1 VATLQKNLLKE
12 KPLKQELLKS
22 RFSGVKTM
30 GRLDEGLSRVNL
42 NNPAELSGG
51 GTGATK
57 RLALF
62 PYLAQ

>member
-51 GTGATK
+51 APVLLNGSPFFLT
-57 RLALF
+57 
-62 PYLAQ
+62 